1 MRRPAV
7 ARAGR
12 HNAAVTFPQLA
23 LVGLVALL
31 GPLLAYPKGW
41 HLPVVL
47 GELVAGIAIGST
59 GLHLVN
65 AGDPLFTFLA
75 DLGFALVMFVAGTHV
90 PLRDPALRP
99 ALRAGVV
106 RALVV
111 GLVAT
116 ALAVVLARVAGVPH
130 VPLYAVLMA
139 SSSAALIL
147 PVVDSLRLG
156 GPQVVGMLPQVAIAD
171 SACIVALPLAI
182 DPAHALRA
190 AAGAAAVIA
199 AAVVV
204 WLLLR
209 QAERSGVRRR
219 VHNVSEARLFAVE
232 LRVQLVVL
240 AALAALAVATHV
252 SIMLAGFAFGLAVT
266 AVGEPRRLAH
276 QLFAL
281 TDGFLSP
288 LYFVWLGASLDLREF
303 GNHPGMVAV
312 GVALGVGACLAHL
325 VGRLLGQP
333 VPLGMLAAAQLGVPV
348 AAATVGTQL
357 GVLRPG
363 EAAAL
368 MLGAIVTIG
377 VAVAGG
383 VLAARAGM
391 VRTDHHAGAGTP
403 A

>member
-1 MRRPAV
+1 M
-7 ARAGR
+7 
-12 HNAAVTFPQLA
+12 TFAQLA
-23 LVGLVALL
+23 VIGLVALL
-31 GPLLAYPKGW
+31 GPVLAYPKGW
-41 HLPVVL
+41 HLPIVL
-47 GELVAGIAIGST
+47 GELVAGIAIGRT
-59 GLHLVN
+59 GLGLVD
-65 AGDPLFTFLA
+65 AGNPAFAFLA
-75 DLGFALVMFVAGTHV
+75 DIGFALVMFVAGTHV
-90 PLRDPALRP
+90 PLRDPVMRP
-99 ALRAGVV
+99 ALRAGAV
-106 RALVV
+106 RAVVV

-116 ALAVVLARVAGVPH
+116 GLAVGVARVAGIPH

-147 PVVDSLRLG
+147 PVIDSLRLG
-156 GPQVVGMLPQVAIAD
+156 GPQIIGLLPQVAIAD

-182 DPAHALRA
+182 DPVHAPRA
-190 AAGAAAVIA
+190 AMGAAAVIG

-204 WLLLR
+204 WLLYR
-209 QAERSGVRRR
+209 QAERSGLRRR
-219 VHNVSEARLFAVE
+219 AHNVSEQRLFALE

-240 AALAALAVATHV
+240 AALAALAVTTHV

-303 GNHPGMVAV
+303 GSHPGMIAL
-312 GVALGVGACLAHL
+312 GVALGVGGCLAHL
-325 VGRLLGQP
+325 VARLLRQP
-333 VPLGMLAAAQLGVPV
+333 VSLGMLAAAQLGVPV
-348 AAATVGTQL
+348 SAATIGTQL

-377 VAVAGG
+377 LAVAGG
-383 VLAARAGM
+383 GLAARAGM
-391 VRTDHHAGAGTP
+391 VAGSDRGTAAATEAAP

>member
-1 MRRPAV
+1 
-7 ARAGR
+7 
-12 HNAAVTFPQLA
+12 VTFTQLA
-23 LVGLVALL
+23 VVGLVALA
-31 GPLLAYPKGW
+31 GPLLAYPKRW

-47 GELVAGIAIGST
+47 GELVAGIAIGRT
-59 GLHLVN
+59 GIGFVN
-65 AGDPLFTFLA
+65 AADPVFAFLA

-90 PLRDPALRP
+90 PLRDPAMRP
-99 ALRAGVV
+99 ALRSGAARAVAAGVV
-106 RALVV
+106 
-111 GLVAT
+111 AT
-116 ALAVVLARVAGVPH
+116 GLAVAVARVAGIPH

-147 PVVDSLRLG
+147 PVIDSLRLA
-156 GPQVVGMLPQVAIAD
+156 GPQVIGLLPQVAIAD

-199 AAVVV
+199 AALVV
-204 WLLLR
+204 WLSLR
-209 QAERSGVRRR
+209 QLERTGLRRR
-219 VHNVSEARLFAVE
+219 IHNVSEDRLFALE
-232 LRVQLVVL
+232 LRGQLIIL
-240 AALAALAVATHV
+240 AALAALAVSTHV

-303 GNHPGMVAV
+303 GSHPGMIVL
-312 GVALGVGACLAHL
+312 GVALGVGGCLAHL
-325 VGRLLGQP
+325 VGRLMRQP
-333 VPLGMLAAAQLGVPV
+333 VSLAMLASAQLGVPV
-348 AAATVGTQL
+348 SAATIGTQL

-377 VAVAGG
+377 LAVAGG
-383 VLAARAGM
+383 GLAARAGM
-391 VRTDHHAGAGTP
+391 VAGTDRGTATRAEAAP
-403 A
+403 T